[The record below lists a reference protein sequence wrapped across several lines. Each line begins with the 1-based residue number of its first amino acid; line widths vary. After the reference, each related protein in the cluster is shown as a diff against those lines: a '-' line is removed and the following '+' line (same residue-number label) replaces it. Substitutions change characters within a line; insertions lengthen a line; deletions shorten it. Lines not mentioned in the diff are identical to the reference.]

1 MSESLPA
8 GIGIPEE
15 ITCTTEPTIS
25 EQIVLGSE
33 SYKVAVAT
41 VCAYLPDGA
50 SQRIQNAVRHRLR
63 GLAVEISD
71 MLAED
76 LCSRREV

>member
-1 MSESLPA
+1 MSDIPPA
-8 GIGIPEE
+8 GSGMPEE
-15 ITCTTEPTIS
+15 MACSAEPTVS

-50 SQRIQNAVRHRLR
+50 SPRVRNAVRHRLR
-63 GLAVEISD
+63 GLAIEISD

-76 LCSRREV
+76 LCSRREA